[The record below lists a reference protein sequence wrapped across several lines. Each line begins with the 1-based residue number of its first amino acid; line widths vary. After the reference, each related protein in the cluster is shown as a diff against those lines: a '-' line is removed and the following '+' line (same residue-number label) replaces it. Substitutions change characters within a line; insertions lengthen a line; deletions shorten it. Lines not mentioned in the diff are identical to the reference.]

1 MVTLI
6 GAGPGDPELLT
17 RKAWRILGQADVV
30 LYDALLNAAGMQ
42 QAAPEASWL
51 SVGKRAG
58 KTSVDQAFICRALV
72 GYARQG
78 MNVVRLKGGDPGLF
92 GRADEELEACRL
104 AGISVEIV
112 PGVTSACAAAADLQT
127 SLTLRGVSRSVAFVT
142 PRVGRDE
149 NHESEWLSVSLAART
164 VVIYMGGAHAQA
176 ISQRLIA
183 GGKHPL
189 TPVCVV
195 ENAGG
200 SGMRMRTTLL
210 SLVQTGLPAMEGP
223 VSLLLGEAL
232 AQAVIPGQAPAA
244 SLSIA
249 THN

>member
-42 QAAPEASWL
+42 QAAPEALWL

-58 KTSVDQAFICRALV
+58 KTSVDQEFICRALV

-78 MNVVRLKGGDPGLF
+78 MNVVRLKGGDPALF
-92 GRADEELEACRL
+92 GRAAEELEACRL
-104 AGISVEIV
+104 AGIPVEII

-142 PRVGRDE
+142 PRIGRDE
-149 NHESEWLSVSLAART
+149 KHDSEWLSVSLAART
-164 VVIYMGGAHAQA
+164 VVIYMGGAHAHA
-176 ISQRLIA
+176 ICQQLIA

-200 SGMRMRTTLL
+200 SGMRVRTTLL
-210 SLVQTGLPAMEGP
+210 SLAQTGLPAMEGP
-223 VSLLLGEAL
+223 VSILLGEAL
-232 AQAVIPGQAPAA
+232 AQAVIPEQAPAA
-244 SLSIA
+244 SVSSA
-249 THN
+249 TPT